1 MDSPHRKALPRWQVS
16 APRWPRRRN
25 GPTRRSLRHPSSGLL
40 CHPRSCATAPTAP
53 IGRIVKPIADPE
65 IAGNVLI
72 VLIVH
77 LLRIVETVTA
87 RDRKADR
94 PGIAV
99 RMARANPVKDV
110 ASTV

>member
-1 MDSPHRKALPRWQVS
+1 
-16 APRWPRRRN
+16 
-25 GPTRRSLRHPSSGLL
+25 
-40 CHPRSCATAPTAP
+40 
-53 IGRIVKPIADPE
+53 VKPIAEPE
-65 IAGNVLI
+65 IGGNVLI

-77 LLRIVETVTA
+77 LLRIVGMLTV

-110 ASTV
+110 ASSVFANRVASQWSTSANRLLILG